1 MYSSGTLAKLHWR
14 EVDDRVSGDGKD
26 TAKKDSVSLPRL
38 HRGDGPFLPVEI
50 LMTQVG

>member
-26 TAKKDSVSLPRL
+26 TAKDSVSLPRL

-50 LMTQVG
+50 LMTQIG